1 MSQQINL
8 FNPAFEKR
16 KQALSAQG
24 LLRGLGLVLAASAA
38 LVWFGARQVA
48 ALERAAADAK
58 VMLDAREAR
67 RTDVFARFPVP
78 GKDPLIAS
86 ALGQAEADR
95 SALQEAGQI
104 LQGGELGTTR
114 GYADYFRAFARARVN
129 GLWLTGASI
138 AGAGNEIGLQ
148 GRVVQPDLLPQYIS
162 ALSRES
168 ALQGKSFARLD
179 MTTAQPPAAQASAPA
194 PAPAPA
200 LPGAASAAAVPAPA
214 PRFIEFSLQSSAAP
228 ASGAGTVKQ

>member
-16 KQALSAQG
+16 KQALSALG
-24 LLRGLGLVLAASAA
+24 LLQGLGLVLAASAA
-38 LVWFGARQVA
+38 VVWFGARQVA
-48 ALERAAADAK
+48 ALERTAADAK
-58 VMLDAREAR
+58 VVLDAREAKR
-67 RTDVFARFPVP
+67 ADVFARFAVP
-78 GKDPLIAS
+78 GKDPLIAG

-95 SALQEAGQI
+95 SALLEAEQI
-104 LQGGELGTTR
+104 LQGGALGNTH

-138 AGAGNEIGLQ
+138 AGAGKEIEIGLQ
-148 GRVVQPDLLPQYIS
+148 GRVVQADLLPQYIS

-179 MTTAQPPAAQASAPA
+179 MATAQLPAQA
-194 PAPAPA
+194 
-200 LPGAASAAAVPAPA
+200 AVSVPA

-228 ASGAGTVKQ
+228 ASGAGAVKQ

>member
-16 KQALSAQG
+16 KQALSALG
-24 LLRGLGLVLAASAA
+24 LLQGLGLVLAASAA
-38 LVWFGARQVA
+38 VVWFGARQVA
-48 ALERAAADAK
+48 ALERTAADAK
-58 VMLDAREAR
+58 VVLDAREAKR
-67 RTDVFARFPVP
+67 ADVFARFPVP
-78 GKDPLIAS
+78 GKDPLIAG

-95 SALQEAGQI
+95 SALLEAEQI
-104 LQGGELGTTR
+104 LQGGALGNTH

-138 AGAGNEIGLQ
+138 AGAGKEIEIGLQ
-148 GRVVQPDLLPQYIS
+148 GHVVQADLLPQYIS

-179 MTTAQPPAAQASAPA
+179 MATAQLPAQA
-194 PAPAPA
+194 
-200 LPGAASAAAVPAPA
+200 AVSAPA

-228 ASGAGTVKQ
+228 ASGAGAVKQ

>member
-16 KQALSAQG
+16 KQALSALG
-24 LLRGLGLVLAASAA
+24 LLQGLGLVLAASAA
-38 LVWFGARQVA
+38 VVWFGARQVA
-48 ALERAAADAK
+48 ALERTAADAK
-58 VMLDAREAR
+58 VVLDAREAKR
-67 RTDVFARFPVP
+67 ADVFARFPVP
-78 GKDPLIAS
+78 GKDPLIAG

-95 SALQEAGQI
+95 SALLEAEQI
-104 LQGGELGTTR
+104 LQGGALGNTH

-138 AGAGNEIGLQ
+138 AGAGKEIEIGLQ
-148 GRVVQPDLLPQYIS
+148 GRVVQADLLPQYIS

-179 MTTAQPPAAQASAPA
+179 MATAQLPAQA
-194 PAPAPA
+194 
-200 LPGAASAAAVPAPA
+200 AVSAPA

-228 ASGAGTVKQ
+228 ASGAEAVKQ

>member
-16 KQALSAQG
+16 KQALSALG
-24 LLRGLGLVLAASAA
+24 LLQGLGLVLAASAA
-38 LVWFGARQVA
+38 VVWFGARQVA
-48 ALERAAADAK
+48 ALERTAADAK
-58 VMLDAREAR
+58 VVLAAREAKR
-67 RTDVFARFPVP
+67 ADVFARFSVP
-78 GKDPLIAS
+78 GKDPLIAG

-95 SALQEAGQI
+95 SALLEAEQI
-104 LQGGELGTTR
+104 LQGGALGNTH

-138 AGAGNEIGLQ
+138 AGAGKEIEIGLQ
-148 GRVVQPDLLPQYIS
+148 GRVVQADLLPQYIS

-179 MTTAQPPAAQASAPA
+179 MATAQLPAQA
-194 PAPAPA
+194 
-200 LPGAASAAAVPAPA
+200 AVSAPA

-228 ASGAGTVKQ
+228 ASGAGAVKQ

>member
-194 PAPAPA
+194 PAPAV
-200 LPGAASAAAVPAPA
+200 PGAASAAAVPAPA
-214 PRFIEFSLQSSAAP
+214 PRCIEVSLQSSAAP

>member
-16 KQALSAQG
+16 KQALSALG
-24 LLRGLGLVLAASAA
+24 LLQGLGLVLAASAA
-38 LVWFGARQVA
+38 VVWFGARQVA
-48 ALERAAADAK
+48 ALERTAADAK
-58 VMLDAREAR
+58 AVLDAREAKR
-67 RTDVFARFPVP
+67 ADVFARFPVP
-78 GKDPLIAS
+78 GKDPLIAG

-95 SALQEAGQI
+95 SALLEAEQI
-104 LQGGELGTTR
+104 LQGGALGNTH

-138 AGAGNEIGLQ
+138 AGAGKEIEIGLQ
-148 GRVVQPDLLPQYIS
+148 GRVVQADLLPQYIS

-179 MTTAQPPAAQASAPA
+179 MATAQLPAQA
-194 PAPAPA
+194 
-200 LPGAASAAAVPAPA
+200 AVSAPA

-228 ASGAGTVKQ
+228 ASGAGAVKQ

>member
-16 KQALSAQG
+16 KQALSALG
-24 LLRGLGLVLAASAA
+24 LLQGLGLVLAASAA
-38 LVWFGARQVA
+38 VVWFGARQVA
-48 ALERAAADAK
+48 ALERTAADAK
-58 VMLDAREAR
+58 AVLDAREAKR
-67 RTDVFARFPVP
+67 ADVFARFPVP
-78 GKDPLIAS
+78 GKDPLIAG

-95 SALQEAGQI
+95 GALLEAEQI
-104 LQGGELGTTR
+104 LQGGALGNTH

-138 AGAGNEIGLQ
+138 GGAGKEIEIGLQ
-148 GRVVQPDLLPQYIS
+148 GRVVQADLLPQYIG

-179 MTTAQPPAAQASAPA
+179 MATAQLPAQA
-194 PAPAPA
+194 
-200 LPGAASAAAVPAPA
+200 AVSAPA

-228 ASGAGTVKQ
+228 ASGAGAVKQ

>member
-16 KQALSAQG
+16 KQALSALG
-24 LLRGLGLVLAASAA
+24 LLQGLGLVLAAGAA
-38 LVWFGARQVA
+38 VVWFGARQVA
-48 ALERAAADAK
+48 ALERTAADAK
-58 VMLDAREAR
+58 VVLAAREAKR
-67 RTDVFARFPVP
+67 ADVFARFPVP
-78 GKDPLIAS
+78 GKDPLIAG

-95 SALQEAGQI
+95 SALLEAGQI
-104 LQGGELGTTR
+104 LQGGELGNPH

-138 AGAGNEIGLQ
+138 AGAGKEIEIGLQ

-179 MTTAQPPAAQASAPA
+179 MATAQLPAQA
-194 PAPAPA
+194 
-200 LPGAASAAAVPAPA
+200 AVSAPA

-228 ASGAGTVKQ
+228 ASGAGAVKQ

>member
-16 KQALSAQG
+16 KQALSALG
-24 LLRGLGLVLAASAA
+24 LLQGLGLVLAASAA
-38 LVWFGARQVA
+38 VVWFGARQVA
-48 ALERAAADAK
+48 ALERTAADAK
-58 VMLDAREAR
+58 VVLAAREAKR
-67 RTDVFARFPVP
+67 ADVFARFPVP
-78 GKDPLIAS
+78 GKDPLIAG

-95 SALQEAGQI
+95 SALLEAEQI
-104 LQGGELGTTR
+104 LQGGALGNTH

-138 AGAGNEIGLQ
+138 AGAGKEIEIGLQ
-148 GRVVQPDLLPQYIS
+148 GRVVQADLLPQYIS

-179 MTTAQPPAAQASAPA
+179 MATAQLPAQAAVAAP
-194 PAPAPA
+194 
-200 LPGAASAAAVPAPA
+200 AAAVSAPA
-214 PRFIEFSLQSSAAP
+214 PRFIEFSLQSSAAS
-228 ASGAGTVKQ
+228 ASGAGAVKQ

>member
-16 KQALSAQG
+16 KQALSALG
-24 LLRGLGLVLAASAA
+24 LLQGLGLVLAASAA
-38 LVWFGARQVA
+38 VVWFGARQVA
-48 ALERAAADAK
+48 ALERTAADAK
-58 VMLDAREAR
+58 VVLAAREAKR
-67 RTDVFARFPVP
+67 ADVFARFSVP
-78 GKDPLIAS
+78 GKDPLIAG

-95 SALQEAGQI
+95 SALLEAGQI
-104 LQGGELGTTR
+104 LQGGELGNTH

-138 AGAGNEIGLQ
+138 AGAGKEIEIGLQ
-148 GRVVQPDLLPQYIS
+148 GRVVQADLLPQYIS

-179 MTTAQPPAAQASAPA
+179 MATAQLPAQAAV
-194 PAPAPA
+194 PAPA
-200 LPGAASAAAVPAPA
+200 LPGAASA

-228 ASGAGTVKQ
+228 ASGAGAVKQ

>member
-8 FNPAFEKR
+8 FNPSFEKQ
-16 KQALSAQG
+16 KQALSAVG
-24 LLRGLGLVLAASAA
+24 LLRGLGLVLAASVAV
-38 LVWFGARQVA
+38 VWFGARQVA
-48 ALERAAADAK
+48 ALERTAADAK
-58 VMLDAREAR
+58 VVLDAREAR
-67 RTDVFARFPVP
+67 RADVFARFPVP
-78 GKDPLIAS
+78 GKDPLIAG

-95 SALQEAGQI
+95 GALLEAGQI
-104 LQGGELGTTR
+104 LQGGELGNTQ

-138 AGAGNEIGLQ
+138 AGAGKEIGLR

-162 ALSRES
+162 ALSREA

-179 MTTAQPPAAQASAPA
+179 MATAQLPAQAAVS
-194 PAPAPA
+194 APA
-200 LPGAASAAAVPAPA
+200 LPGAAPAAGVAAPA

-228 ASGAGTVKQ
+228 ASGAGAVKQ

>member
-16 KQALSAQG
+16 KQALSALG
-24 LLRGLGLVLAASAA
+24 LLQGLGLVLAASAA
-38 LVWFGARQVA
+38 VVWFGARQVA
-48 ALERAAADAK
+48 ALERTAADAK
-58 VMLDAREAR
+58 VVLDAREAKR
-67 RTDVFARFPVP
+67 ADVFARFPVP
-78 GKDPLIAS
+78 GKDPLIAG

-95 SALQEAGQI
+95 SALLEAEQI
-104 LQGGELGTTR
+104 LQGGALGNTH

-138 AGAGNEIGLQ
+138 AGAGKEIEIGLQ
-148 GRVVQPDLLPQYIS
+148 GRVVQADLLPQYIS

-179 MTTAQPPAAQASAPA
+179 MATAQLPAQA
-194 PAPAPA
+194 
-200 LPGAASAAAVPAPA
+200 AVSAPA
-214 PRFIEFSLQSSAAP
+214 PRFIEFSLQSSAAA
-228 ASGAGTVKQ
+228 ASGAGAVKQ

>member
-16 KQALSAQG
+16 KQALSALG
-24 LLRGLGLVLAASAA
+24 LLQGLGLVLAASAA
-38 LVWFGARQVA
+38 VVWFGARQVA
-48 ALERAAADAK
+48 ALERTAADAK
-58 VMLDAREAR
+58 VVLDAREAKR
-67 RTDVFARFPVP
+67 ADVFARFPVP
-78 GKDPLIAS
+78 GKDPLIAGS
-86 ALGQAEADR
+86 LGQAEADR
-95 SALQEAGQI
+95 SALLEAEQI
-104 LQGGELGTTR
+104 LQGGALGNTH

-138 AGAGNEIGLQ
+138 AGAGKEIEIGLQ
-148 GRVVQPDLLPQYIS
+148 GRVVQADLLPQYIS

-179 MTTAQPPAAQASAPA
+179 MATAQLPAQA
-194 PAPAPA
+194 
-200 LPGAASAAAVPAPA
+200 AVSAPA

-228 ASGAGTVKQ
+228 ASGAGAVKQ

>member
-8 FNPAFEKR
+8 FNPAFEKQ
-16 KQALSAQG
+16 KQALSSVG
-24 LLRGLGLVLAASAA
+24 LLQGLGLVLAASAA

-58 VMLDAREAR
+58 VVLDAREAR
-67 RTDVFARFPVP
+67 RADVFARFPVR
-78 GKDPLIAS
+78 GKDPLIAG
-86 ALGQAEADR
+86 ALSQAEADR

-104 LQGGELGTTR
+104 LQGGELGNTH

-138 AGAGNEIGLQ
+138 AGAGKEIGLQ

-179 MTTAQPPAAQASAPA
+179 MSTAQLPVAPASAPVS
-194 PAPAPA
+194 
-200 LPGAASAAAVPAPA
+200 PGAAPVAAVAASA

-228 ASGAGTVKQ
+228 ASGAGAVKQ

>member
-16 KQALSAQG
+16 KQALSALG
-24 LLRGLGLVLAASAA
+24 LLQGLGLVLAASAA
-38 LVWFGARQVA
+38 VVWFGARQVA
-48 ALERAAADAK
+48 ALERTAADAK
-58 VMLDAREAR
+58 VVLDAREAKR
-67 RTDVFARFPVP
+67 ADVFARFPVP
-78 GKDPLIAS
+78 GKDPLIAG

-95 SALQEAGQI
+95 GALLEAEQI
-104 LQGGELGTTR
+104 LQGGALGNTH

-138 AGAGNEIGLQ
+138 AGAGKEIEIGLQ
-148 GRVVQPDLLPQYIS
+148 GRVVQADLLPQYIS

-179 MTTAQPPAAQASAPA
+179 MATAQLPAQA
-194 PAPAPA
+194 
-200 LPGAASAAAVPAPA
+200 AVSAPA

-228 ASGAGTVKQ
+228 ASGAEAVKQ

>member
-8 FNPAFEKR
+8 FNPAFEKH
-16 KQALSAQG
+16 KQALSALG
-24 LLRGLGLVLAASAA
+24 LLQGLGLVLAASAA
-38 LVWFGARQVA
+38 VVWFGARQVA
-48 ALERAAADAK
+48 ALERTAADAK
-58 VMLDAREAR
+58 VVLDAREAKR
-67 RTDVFARFPVP
+67 ADVFARFPVP
-78 GKDPLIAS
+78 GKDPLIAG

-95 SALQEAGQI
+95 SALLEAEQI
-104 LQGGELGTTR
+104 LQGGALGNTH

-138 AGAGNEIGLQ
+138 AGAGKEIEIGLQ
-148 GRVVQPDLLPQYIS
+148 GRVVQADLLPQYIS

-179 MTTAQPPAAQASAPA
+179 MATAQLPAQA
-194 PAPAPA
+194 
-200 LPGAASAAAVPAPA
+200 AVSAPA

-228 ASGAGTVKQ
+228 ASGAGAVKQ

>member
-1 MSQQINL
+1 MLTQSLRMTARDWRAGELRFLLIAL
-8 FNPAFEKR
+8 IIAVS
-16 KQALSAQG
+16 ALSAVG

-38 LVWFGARQVA
+38 VVWFGARQVA
-48 ALERAAADAK
+48 ALERTAADAK
-58 VMLDAREAR
+58 VVLDAREAKR
-67 RTDVFARFPVP
+67 ADVFARFPVP
-78 GKDPLIAS
+78 GKDPLIAG

-95 SALQEAGQI
+95 SALLEAEQI
-104 LQGGELGTTR
+104 LQGGELGNTH

-138 AGAGNEIGLQ
+138 AGAGKEIEIGLQ
-148 GRVVQPDLLPQYIS
+148 GRVVQADLLPQYIS

-179 MTTAQPPAAQASAPA
+179 MATAQLPAQA
-194 PAPAPA
+194 
-200 LPGAASAAAVPAPA
+200 AVSAPA

-228 ASGAGTVKQ
+228 ASGAGAVKQ

>member
-16 KQALSAQG
+16 KQALSALG
-24 LLRGLGLVLAASAA
+24 LLQGLGLVLAASAA
-38 LVWFGARQVA
+38 VVWFGARQVA
-48 ALERAAADAK
+48 ALERTAADAK
-58 VMLDAREAR
+58 VVLDAREAKR
-67 RTDVFARFPVP
+67 ADVFARFPVP
-78 GKDPLIAS
+78 GKDPLIAG

-95 SALQEAGQI
+95 SALLEAEQI
-104 LQGGELGTTR
+104 LQGGALGNTH

-138 AGAGNEIGLQ
+138 AGAGKEIEIGLQ
-148 GRVVQPDLLPQYIS
+148 GRVVQADLLPQYIS

-179 MTTAQPPAAQASAPA
+179 MATAQLPAQA
-194 PAPAPA
+194 
-200 LPGAASAAAVPAPA
+200 AVSAPA
-214 PRFIEFSLQSSAAP
+214 PRFIEFSLQSSTAP
-228 ASGAGTVKQ
+228 ASGAGAVKQ

>member
-16 KQALSAQG
+16 KQALSALG
-24 LLRGLGLVLAASAA
+24 LLQGLGLVLAASAA
-38 LVWFGARQVA
+38 VVWFGARQVA
-48 ALERAAADAK
+48 ALERTAADAK
-58 VMLDAREAR
+58 VVLDAREAKR
-67 RTDVFARFPVP
+67 ADVFARFPVP
-78 GKDPLIAS
+78 GKDPLIAG

-95 SALQEAGQI
+95 SALLEAEQI
-104 LQGGELGTTR
+104 LQGGALGNTH

-138 AGAGNEIGLQ
+138 AGAGKEIEIGLQ
-148 GRVVQPDLLPQYIS
+148 GRVVQADLLPQYIS

-179 MTTAQPPAAQASAPA
+179 MATAQLPAQA
-194 PAPAPA
+194 
-200 LPGAASAAAVPAPA
+200 AVAAPA

-228 ASGAGTVKQ
+228 ASGAGAVKQ

>member
-16 KQALSAQG
+16 KQALSALG
-24 LLRGLGLVLAASAA
+24 LLQGLGLVLAASAA
-38 LVWFGARQVA
+38 VVWFGARQVA
-48 ALERAAADAK
+48 ALERTAADAK
-58 VMLDAREAR
+58 VVLDAREAKR
-67 RTDVFARFPVP
+67 ADVFARFPVP
-78 GKDPLIAS
+78 GKDPLIAG

-95 SALQEAGQI
+95 SALLEAEQI
-104 LQGGELGTTR
+104 LQGGALGNTH

-138 AGAGNEIGLQ
+138 AGAGKEIEIGLQ
-148 GRVVQPDLLPQYIS
+148 GRVVQADLLPQYIS

-179 MTTAQPPAAQASAPA
+179 MVTAQLPAQA
-194 PAPAPA
+194 
-200 LPGAASAAAVPAPA
+200 AVSAPA

-228 ASGAGTVKQ
+228 ASGAGAVKQ

>member
-16 KQALSAQG
+16 KQALSALG
-24 LLRGLGLVLAASAA
+24 LLQGLGLVLAASAA
-38 LVWFGARQVA
+38 VVWFGARQVA
-48 ALERAAADAK
+48 ALERTAADAK
-58 VMLDAREAR
+58 VVLDAREAKR
-67 RTDVFARFPVP
+67 ADVFARFPVP
-78 GKDPLIAS
+78 GKDPLIAG

-95 SALQEAGQI
+95 SALLEAEQI
-104 LQGGELGTTR
+104 LQGGELGNTH

-138 AGAGNEIGLQ
+138 AGAGKEIEIGLQ
-148 GRVVQPDLLPQYIS
+148 GRVVQADLLPQYIS

-179 MTTAQPPAAQASAPA
+179 MATAQLPAQAAVA
-194 PAPAPA
+194 APA
-200 LPGAASAAAVPAPA
+200 LPGAAPAAGVAAPA

>member
-16 KQALSAQG
+16 KQVLSALG
-24 LLRGLGLVLAASAA
+24 LLQGLGLVLAASAA
-38 LVWFGARQVA
+38 VVWFGARQVA
-48 ALERAAADAK
+48 ALERTAADAK
-58 VMLDAREAR
+58 VVLDAREAKR
-67 RTDVFARFPVP
+67 ADVFARFPVP
-78 GKDPLIAS
+78 GKDPLIAG

-95 SALQEAGQI
+95 SALLEAEQI
-104 LQGGELGTTR
+104 LQGGALGNTH

-138 AGAGNEIGLQ
+138 AGAGKEIEIGLQ
-148 GRVVQPDLLPQYIS
+148 GRVVQADLLPQYIS

-179 MTTAQPPAAQASAPA
+179 MATAQLPAQA
-194 PAPAPA
+194 
-200 LPGAASAAAVPAPA
+200 AVAAPA

-228 ASGAGTVKQ
+228 ASGAGAVKQ

>member
-16 KQALSAQG
+16 KQALSALG
-24 LLRGLGLVLAASAA
+24 LLQGLGLVLAASAA
-38 LVWFGARQVA
+38 VVWFGARQVA
-48 ALERAAADAK
+48 ALERTAADAK
-58 VMLDAREAR
+58 VVLDAREAKR
-67 RTDVFARFPVP
+67 ADVFARFPVP
-78 GKDPLIAS
+78 GKDPLIAG

-95 SALQEAGQI
+95 SALLEAGQI
-104 LQGGELGTTR
+104 LQGGELGNTH

-138 AGAGNEIGLQ
+138 AGAGKEIGLQ

-179 MTTAQPPAAQASAPA
+179 MATAQLPAQAAVS
-194 PAPAPA
+194 APA
-200 LPGAASAAAVPAPA
+200 LPGAAPAAGVAAPA

-228 ASGAGTVKQ
+228 ASGAGAVKQ

>member
-16 KQALSAQG
+16 KQALSALG
-24 LLRGLGLVLAASAA
+24 LLQGLGLVLAASAA
-38 LVWFGARQVA
+38 VVWFGARQVA
-48 ALERAAADAK
+48 ALERTAADAK
-58 VMLDAREAR
+58 VVLDAREAKR
-67 RTDVFARFPVP
+67 ADVFARFPVP
-78 GKDPLIAS
+78 GKDPLIAG

-95 SALQEAGQI
+95 SALLEAEQI
-104 LQGGELGTTR
+104 LQGGALGNTH

-138 AGAGNEIGLQ
+138 AGAGKEIEIGLQ
-148 GRVVQPDLLPQYIS
+148 GRVVQADLLPQYIS

-179 MTTAQPPAAQASAPA
+179 MATAQLPAQA
-194 PAPAPA
+194 
-200 LPGAASAAAVPAPA
+200 AVSAPA

-228 ASGAGTVKQ
+228 ASGAGAVKQ

>member
-16 KQALSAQG
+16 KQALSALG
-24 LLRGLGLVLAASAA
+24 LLQGLGLVLAASAA
-38 LVWFGARQVA
+38 VVWFGARQVA
-48 ALERAAADAK
+48 ALERTAADAK
-58 VMLDAREAR
+58 VVLAAREAKR
-67 RTDVFARFPVP
+67 ADVFARFSVP
-78 GKDPLIAS
+78 GKDPLIAG

-95 SALQEAGQI
+95 SALLEAGQI
-104 LQGGELGTTR
+104 LQGGELGNTH

-138 AGAGNEIGLQ
+138 AGAGKEIEIGLQ

-179 MTTAQPPAAQASAPA
+179 MATAQLPAQAAVS
-194 PAPAPA
+194 APA
-200 LPGAASAAAVPAPA
+200 LPGPAPAAGVAAPA

-228 ASGAGTVKQ
+228 ASGAGAVKQ

>member
-1 MSQQINL
+1 VSQQINL

-16 KQALSAQG
+16 KQALSALG
-24 LLRGLGLVLAASAA
+24 LLQGLGLVLAASAA
-38 LVWFGARQVA
+38 VVWFGARQVA
-48 ALERAAADAK
+48 ALERTAADAK
-58 VMLDAREAR
+58 VVLDAREAKR
-67 RTDVFARFPVP
+67 ADVFARFPVP
-78 GKDPLIAS
+78 GKDPLIAG

-95 SALQEAGQI
+95 SALLEAEQI
-104 LQGGELGTTR
+104 LQGGALGNTH

-138 AGAGNEIGLQ
+138 AGAGKEIEIGLQ
-148 GRVVQPDLLPQYIS
+148 GRVVQADLLPQYIS

-179 MTTAQPPAAQASAPA
+179 MATAQLPAQA
-194 PAPAPA
+194 
-200 LPGAASAAAVPAPA
+200 AVSAPA

-228 ASGAGTVKQ
+228 ASGAGAVKQ

>member
-16 KQALSAQG
+16 KQALSALG
-24 LLRGLGLVLAASAA
+24 LLQGLGLVLAASAA
-38 LVWFGARQVA
+38 VVWFGARQVA
-48 ALERAAADAK
+48 ALERTAADAK
-58 VMLDAREAR
+58 VVLDAREAKR
-67 RTDVFARFPVP
+67 ADVFARFPVP
-78 GKDPLIAS
+78 GKDPLIAG

-95 SALQEAGQI
+95 SALLEAEQI
-104 LQGGELGTTR
+104 LQGGALGNTH

-138 AGAGNEIGLQ
+138 AGAGKEIEIGLQ
-148 GRVVQPDLLPQYIS
+148 GRVVQADLLPQYIS

-179 MTTAQPPAAQASAPA
+179 MATAQLPAQT
-194 PAPAPA
+194 
-200 LPGAASAAAVPAPA
+200 AVSAPA

-228 ASGAGTVKQ
+228 ASGAGAVKQ

>member
-16 KQALSAQG
+16 KQALSALG
-24 LLRGLGLVLAASAA
+24 LLQGLGLVLAASAA
-38 LVWFGARQVA
+38 VVWFGARQVA
-48 ALERAAADAK
+48 ALERTAADAK
-58 VMLDAREAR
+58 VVLAAREAKR
-67 RTDVFARFPVP
+67 ADVFARFPVP
-78 GKDPLIAS
+78 GKDPLIAG

-95 SALQEAGQI
+95 SALLEAEQI
-104 LQGGELGTTR
+104 LQGGALGNTH
-114 GYADYFRAFARARVN
+114 GYADYFRAFARAKVN

-138 AGAGNEIGLQ
+138 AGAGKEIEIGLQ

-179 MTTAQPPAAQASAPA
+179 MATAQLPAQA
-194 PAPAPA
+194 
-200 LPGAASAAAVPAPA
+200 AVSAPA

-228 ASGAGTVKQ
+228 ASGAGAVKQ

>member
-16 KQALSAQG
+16 KQALSALG
-24 LLRGLGLVLAASAA
+24 LLQGLGLVLAASAA
-38 LVWFGARQVA
+38 VVWFGARQVA
-48 ALERAAADAK
+48 ALERTAADAK
-58 VMLDAREAR
+58 VVLDAREAKR
-67 RTDVFARFPVP
+67 ADVFARFPVP
-78 GKDPLIAS
+78 GKDPLIAG

-95 SALQEAGQI
+95 SALLEAEQI
-104 LQGGELGTTR
+104 LQGGALGNTD
-114 GYADYFRAFARARVN
+114 GYADYCRAFARARVN

-138 AGAGNEIGLQ
+138 AGAGKEIEIGLQ
-148 GRVVQPDLLPQYIS
+148 GRVVQADLLPQYIS

-179 MTTAQPPAAQASAPA
+179 MATAQLPAQA
-194 PAPAPA
+194 
-200 LPGAASAAAVPAPA
+200 AVSAPA

-228 ASGAGTVKQ
+228 ASGAGAVKQ